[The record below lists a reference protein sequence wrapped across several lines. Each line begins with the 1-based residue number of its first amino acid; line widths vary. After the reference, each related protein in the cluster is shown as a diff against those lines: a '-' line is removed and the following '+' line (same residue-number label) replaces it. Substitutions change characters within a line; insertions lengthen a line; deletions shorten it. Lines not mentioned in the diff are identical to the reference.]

1 MDTSNI
7 KPFGRRIYI
16 EPIKEETVIEV
27 QNTAML
33 TEVGRVIE
41 VGEGVVSVAK
51 GDMILFTIWGADS
64 VTVNDKKLYF
74 ILETDEFILAK
85 I

>member
-1 MDTSNI
+1 MDTSKI

-16 EPIKEETVIEV
+16 EPIKENTVIEV
-27 QNTAML
+27 QNIAML
-33 TEVGRVIE
+33 TEVGKVIE
-41 VGEGVVSVAK
+41 VGEAVVSVVP
-51 GDMILFTIWGADS
+51 GDTILFTIWGADS
-64 VTVNDKKLYF
+64 VTVNNKKLYF